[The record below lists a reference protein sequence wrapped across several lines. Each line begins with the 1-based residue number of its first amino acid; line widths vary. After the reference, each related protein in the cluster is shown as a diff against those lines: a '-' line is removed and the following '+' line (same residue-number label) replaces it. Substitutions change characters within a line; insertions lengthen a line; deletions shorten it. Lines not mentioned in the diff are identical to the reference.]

1 LCAEDAYF
9 LVTHRRHG
17 IRSTT
22 GMSTNSILAVLY
34 VELGIFV
41 VGILAP
47 LAVKF
52 FAGFKSSNEQRE
64 QPVGSGRRG
73 LAVSRL
79 SA

>member
-1 LCAEDAYF
+1 M
-9 LVTHRRHG
+9 THRRHG

-22 GMSTNSILAVLY
+22 GMSTSSILAVLY

-41 VGILAP
+41 VGILGP

-52 FAGFKSSNEQRE
+52 FIGFKPSSEQRE
-64 QPVGSGRRG
+64 QSAGTGRRG
-73 LAVSRL
+73 LVVSRL